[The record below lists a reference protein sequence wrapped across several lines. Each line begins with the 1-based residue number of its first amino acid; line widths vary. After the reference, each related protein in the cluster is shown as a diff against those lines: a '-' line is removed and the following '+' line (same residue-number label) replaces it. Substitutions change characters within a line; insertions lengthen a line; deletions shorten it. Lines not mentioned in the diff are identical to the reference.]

1 MEGKGE
7 EGRERKVREGGTI
20 QVQDTILPC
29 YEVVSNTISYII
41 IDYSYRISKRRR
53 NEIERDCVVKGV
65 LLKM

>member
-1 MEGKGE
+1 M
-7 EGRERKVREGGTI
+7 REGGTEE
-20 QVQDTILPC
+20 VQDTMLCVLQC
-29 YEVVSNTISYII
+29 YEVVSNTIPYII